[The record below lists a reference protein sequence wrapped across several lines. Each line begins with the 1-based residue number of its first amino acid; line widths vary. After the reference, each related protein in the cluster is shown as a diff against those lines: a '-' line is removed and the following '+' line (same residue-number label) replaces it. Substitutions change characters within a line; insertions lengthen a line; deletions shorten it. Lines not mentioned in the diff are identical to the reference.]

1 MSIEIESAWPAHP
14 GYRIDVTPHPAVGR
28 VWSGDVLVAESDACL
43 LVQETKHVDRL
54 YFPEAHVRWEHF
66 TPTET
71 GSVCPFKG
79 QASYWSLVGPDGVE
93 DDVVW
98 TYRTPFAEVG
108 GIEGHV
114 CFYEDR
120 LRVELS
126 ETWPDGSVVTTRFP
140 TWGDE
145 SDLLELIDVEPAGD
159 GRFVGPARGWSRR
172 DVVEGGQQ
180 LAEAIVAASK
190 SSPAQRVTSASM
202 VFSKAATFREPT
214 DVVVDVLRGGR
225 TFSTLQVALRQEG
238 ALRSTAL
245 VLMDSG
251 APDVVRHQAEMPDV
265 AGPQDSELVD
275 FGVTGREIRV
285 VDGAYTSDPDRVAPP
300 EICAWVRFRDAP
312 PEPHLHTGLLAQSTT
327 HWTIA
332 AAMLPHPGIGQAD
345 AHRTISTGPMQI
357 SLALHDDV
365 DVTEWLLY
373 ENRAIWAG
381 RGLAQG
387 EGRVFTRSGRLV
399 ASYSVQA
406 MVRAAAQDL
415 GEVGGER
422 SAM

>member
-1 MSIEIESAWPAHP
+1 MSIEIESAWPKYP
-14 GYRIDVTPHPAVGR
+14 GYRIDVTSHPATGR
-28 VWSGDVLVAESDACL
+28 AWLGDLLVAESDACL
-43 LVQETKHVDRL
+43 LVQEIKHVDRL

-71 GSVCPFKG
+71 RSVCPFKG
-79 QASYWSLVGPDGVE
+79 QATYWSLAGPDGVE

-98 TYRTPFAEVG
+98 AYRTPFAEVG

-140 TWGDE
+140 TWGDQ
-145 SDLLELIDVEPAGD
+145 SDLLRLIDVEPVGED
-159 GRFVGPARGWSRR
+159 RFVGPARGWSRR

-190 SSPAQRVTSASM
+190 SLPGQRVTSASM
-202 VFSKAATFREPT
+202 VFSKSATFREPM
-214 DVVVDVLRGGR
+214 DIGVEVLRGGR
-225 TFSTLQVALRQEG
+225 SFSTLEVELRQEG

-251 APDVVRHQAEMPDV
+251 APDLVRHQTEMPDV
-265 AGPQDSELVD
+265 AGPEASEVVD

-285 VDGAYTSDPDRVAPP
+285 VNGAYTSDPTRIGPP
-300 EICAWVRFRDAP
+300 VICAWVRFRDAP
-312 PEPHLHTGLLAQSTT
+312 AERYLHAGLLAQSTT

-332 AAMLPHPGIGQAD
+332 AAMLPHPGVGQAD
-345 AHRTISTGPMQI
+345 AHRTISTGPMHV
-357 SLALHDDV
+357 SVALHDDV
-365 DVTEWLLY
+365 DVTERLLY

-406 MVRAAAQDL
+406 MVRAATQDL
-415 GEVGGER
+415 TELGGER